1 MSNSLAIAAVTAT
14 LRNMLD
20 QVINAHPS
28 VDPTS
33 DPELNG
39 TTVTTRPP
47 DKAREGITANQL
59 NIFLYQT
66 VINPAWRNMDMPY
79 QVKPGETAQPPLA
92 LNLYYLL
99 TAYGMDNRDQAFFLD
114 HRLLGRAMSI
124 LHDHPLLGT
133 DEIDQALAGSGL
145 SHQVERVRITPQPMS
160 LEEISKLWMI
170 FQTQYRLSAAYEV
183 AVVLIES
190 RLPTKAP
197 LPVLRTGS
205 KDQGASVTGDPIP
218 FPTLF
223 SVRLE
228 NQKPRPRS
236 GDVATPRDPNVPQP
250 PTTRLNDLLII
261 NGHRLDGIGDQKDNT
276 PSVLFTNLR
285 LGFTREIAPEPGGTA
300 TELRV
305 RIPDNDWSNLSNPE
319 NMPAGFYSLA
329 VLFRKADGTRMGMTN
344 ELSFS
349 LAPQIKTDIPPP
361 DSPFTVTRDPVSDQ
375 VTIKLNCR
383 PVVQPQQRV
392 SLLLA
397 SREIPAQPH
406 TVPADALTFDA
417 GKFPSG
423 DYFVRLRIDGVDSI
437 LVDPAASPPVFD
449 QKQKVTIP

>member
-14 LRNMLD
+14 LRNLLD
-20 QVINAHPS
+20 QVITADS
-28 VDPTS
+28 SIDPTS
-33 DPELNG
+33 DPELRD
-39 TTVTTRPP
+39 TMVTTRPP

-66 VINPAWRNMDMPY
+66 VINPAWSNMDMPY

-99 TAYGMDNRDQAFFLD
+99 TAYGKDDRDQAFFLD

-133 DEIDQALAGSGL
+133 NEIESALADTGL
-145 SHQVERVRITPQPMS
+145 SHQIERVRITPQPMS

-228 NQKPRPRS
+228 NQKPQPRP
-236 GDVATPRDPNVPQP
+236 GDVATPRDPNVPQAP
-250 PTTRLNDLLII
+250 IARLNDLLII
-261 NGHRLDGIGDQKDNT
+261 TGHRLDGIGDLKDNT

-285 LGFTREIAPEPGGTA
+285 LAFTREISPEPGGTA

-305 RIPDNDWSNLSNPE
+305 KIPDNDWRNLSNPE
-319 NMPAGFYSLA
+319 NMAAGFYTLS
-329 VLFRKADGTRMGMTN
+329 VLFRKADGTLMGITN
-344 ELSFS
+344 EVSFS

-361 DSPFTVTRDPVSDQ
+361 NSLFTVTRDTVSDQ
-375 VTIKLNCR
+375 VTIQLNCR
-383 PVVQPQQRV
+383 PIVQPQQHV

-397 SREIPAQPH
+397 SREIPAQPR
-406 TVPADALTFDA
+406 TASADTLTFNA